1 MSYISNAMGWL
12 LAQLSNLLGDNFAA
26 SVFVFTIIVNLLM
39 LPLTIKTQKSTAKQ
53 AKIKPKLDALKKK
66 YGNDKQKYSQAMSE
80 LYSKEG
86 ISMSGG
92 CLPMIVRLFVMLG
105 VYYAVIS
112 PLTYVQRIDT
122 TAINNAKTQTKIV
135 KTVEADSIAWDEAL
149 LNEKMAD
156 SSVIDRAA
164 LYNSDDLTFYAKLS
178 IVEDGYNSGDEAI
191 VKAVDANAITQEIDL
206 VSYLTSTNEHYKT
219 IKDEYTSNGGSID
232 DLDKINFDFLGI
244 DLTETPHFS
253 WNFSNFEVIWLIP
266 LSSFAVA
273 MLTSIISMR
282 MQKKA
287 NPDAPNMAGMM
298 LIMPLFSL
306 YIAFKVPGAVGF
318 YWTCSNIVASGLQYA
333 TQAMYGPNVMLAREQ
348 SANIVKR
355 AKVEKAKIS
364 SVSEKGEDAVK

>member
-364 SVSEKGEDAVK
+364 SVSQKGEDAVK